1 MTSIPRAGRIIALDW
16 GEIRFGV
23 ARSDETQVLA
33 SPLTTLQR
41 RAGKRFPMP
50 RFLALLEPETIVGV
64 VVGLPI
70 SLAGQET
77 ASSAA
82 ARALADDVGRRSGL
96 PVEFAD
102 ERFTTAIALDAV
114 REMGGRTRGR
124 KADVDA
130 LAATVLLQQFLDFRR
145 SHPA

>member
-1 MTSIPRAGRIIALDW
+1 LDW

-23 ARSDETQVLA
+23 ARSDEGQVLA
-33 SPLTTLQR
+33 SPLATLQR

-50 RFLALLEPETIVGV
+50 KFLALLDAEPIVGI

-77 ASSAA
+77 ASSTA

-96 PVEFAD
+96 PVELAD

-114 REMGGRTRGR
+114 RDMGGNTRGR
-124 KADVDA
+124 KKDVDA
-130 LAATVLLQQFLDFRR
+130 LAATVLLQQYLNHRR
-145 SHPA
+145 SRPA

>member
-1 MTSIPRAGRIIALDW
+1 MTAIPRVGRILALDW

-50 RFLALLEPETIVGV
+50 QFLSLLDDEPVVGI

-70 SLAGQET
+70 SLEGQET
-77 ASSAA
+77 PSSIA
-82 ARALADDVGRRSGL
+82 ARALADDVARRSEL
-96 PVEFAD
+96 PVELAD
-102 ERFTTAIALDAV
+102 ERFSTAIALDAV
-114 REMGGRTRGR
+114 REMGGSTRGR
-124 KADVDA
+124 KAEVDA
-130 LAATVLLQQFLDFRR
+130 LAATVLLQQYLDFRR
-145 SHPA
+145 TAPE

>member
-1 MTSIPRAGRIIALDW
+1 MDW

-23 ARSDETQVLA
+23 ARSDEGQVLA
-33 SPLTTLQR
+33 SPLATLQR

-50 RFLALLEPETIVGV
+50 KFLALLEAEPIVGI

-77 ASSAA
+77 ASSTA

-96 PVEFAD
+96 PVELAD

-114 REMGGRTRGR
+114 RDMGGNTRGR
-124 KADVDA
+124 KKDVDA
-130 LAATVLLQQFLDFRR
+130 LAATVLLQQYLNHRR
-145 SHPA
+145 SRPA

>member
-1 MTSIPRAGRIIALDW
+1 MDW

-23 ARSDETQVLA
+23 ARSDEGQVLA

-41 RAGKRFPMP
+41 RTGKRFPMP
-50 RFLALLEPETIVGV
+50 KFLALLEAEPIVGI

-77 ASSAA
+77 SSSTA
-82 ARALADDVGRRSGL
+82 ARALAEDVGRRSGL
-96 PVEFAD
+96 PVELAD

-114 REMGGRTRGR
+114 RDMGGKTRGR

-130 LAATVLLQQFLDFRR
+130 LAATVLLQQYLNHRR
-145 SHPA
+145 SRPA

>member
-1 MTSIPRAGRIIALDW
+1 MTPIPRVGRILALDW
-16 GEIRFGV
+16 GELRFGV

-33 SPLTTLQR
+33 SPLATLQR

-50 RFLALLEPETIVGV
+50 QFLSLLEAEPVVGI

-70 SLAGQET
+70 SLQGQET
-77 ASSAA
+77 PSSSSARELA
-82 ARALADDVGRRSGL
+82 ADVARRSGL
-96 PVEFAD
+96 PVELAD

-124 KADVDA
+124 KGDVDA
-130 LAATVLLQQFLDFRR
+130 LAATVMLQRYLDFRR
-145 SHPA
+145 SRPA